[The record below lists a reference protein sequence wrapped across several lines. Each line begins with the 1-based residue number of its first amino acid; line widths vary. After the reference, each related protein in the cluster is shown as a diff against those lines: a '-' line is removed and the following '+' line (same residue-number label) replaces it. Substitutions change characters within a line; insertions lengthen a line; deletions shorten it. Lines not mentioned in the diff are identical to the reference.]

1 MAFFFVTS
9 FMATSSRRRA
19 AATALTGLILAG
31 LSGTLFGWVG
41 EEVLESDTVHFD
53 SRVRDLVHNQAE
65 APLTRVMIFASQIGS
80 TIPVVTFTLLAL
92 LIFWLRKMKRE
103 AVLFG
108 IAILGAGAL
117 TYLLKV
123 AFHRPRP
130 IPYFGLPTPGDSS
143 FPSGHSLFAVCF
155 YLVLAH
161 LASSRLQSAGIRVVI
176 WSFAVI
182 MLLLIGFSRIYLGVH
197 YASDVVAGYAAG
209 FVWVA
214 AIVAVEPFISIGDA
228 AASR

>member
-1 MAFFFVTS
+1 
-9 FMATSSRRRA
+9 MATYSRRRA
-19 AATALTGLILAG
+19 IATALTGLILAG

-41 EEVLESDTVHFD
+41 EEVLESDTVHLD

-65 APLTRVMIFASQIGS
+65 APLTVVMICVSQIGS

-103 AVLFG
+103 AVLLG
-108 IAILGAGAL
+108 IAILGAGVL
-117 TYLLKV
+117 TYLLKM
-123 AFHRPRP
+123 AFHRSRP
-130 IPYFGLPTPGDSS
+130 TPYFGLPTPADFS
-143 FPSGHSLFAVCF
+143 FPSGHSLVAVCF

-161 LASSRLQSAGIRVVI
+161 LGSSRFQSAGIRVVI

-182 MLLLIGFSRIYLGVH
+182 MLLLIGFSRIYLGLH

-214 AIVAVEPFISIGDA
+214 AIVAVEPFISIGNSG
-228 AASR
+228 ASR